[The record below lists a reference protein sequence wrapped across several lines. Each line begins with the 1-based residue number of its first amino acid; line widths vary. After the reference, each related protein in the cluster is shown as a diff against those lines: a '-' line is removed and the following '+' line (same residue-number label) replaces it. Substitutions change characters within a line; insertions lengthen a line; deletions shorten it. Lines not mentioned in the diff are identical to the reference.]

1 MSITLDEMSGLAR
14 ALLDAEQAVE
24 HADAALSAAKESA
37 RILREETIPTA
48 MQELGLAELKLSTGQ
63 KLKIKQEVYASI
75 PKDGKRA
82 AHEWLEKNGF
92 GSLIKVDVVAVFG
105 KGSQE
110 QALDLFNEITGRGID
125 AEIEEGVN
133 TSSLKA
139 LLREQIAAGKDVPL
153 DLFGARAVFTTTIK

>member
-1 MSITLDEMSGLAR
+1 MPITLDEMSGLAR
-14 ALLDAEQAVE
+14 ALLDADQTVN
-24 HADAALSAAKESA
+24 HAEAALSAAKESA

-48 MQELGLAELKLSTGQ
+48 MQELGLAELKLTTGQ

-82 AHEWLEKNGF
+82 AFDWLASNGF
-92 GSLIKVDVVAVFG
+92 GGMIKLDVVAVYG
-105 KGSQE
+105 KGDQE
-110 QALDLFNEITGRGID
+110 QAAELFTELSGRGID
-125 AEIEEGVN
+125 AKIDESVN